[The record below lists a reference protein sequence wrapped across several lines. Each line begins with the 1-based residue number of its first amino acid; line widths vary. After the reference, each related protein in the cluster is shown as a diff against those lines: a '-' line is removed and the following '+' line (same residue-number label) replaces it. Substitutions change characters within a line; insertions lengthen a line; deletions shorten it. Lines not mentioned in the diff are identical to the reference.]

1 MSAAANR
8 EIARRFI
15 EEVWNGGDLALA
27 EALLDP
33 ALVNHDPDGQT
44 TDYAGFLAFIRNTR
58 EALPDIRFTIDD
70 MIAEDDKVAT
80 RVTIHAS
87 QSQAGGDSAV
97 AQPVAWSGIGIIR
110 VKDGRIV
117 EQWADTDS
125 IGTAIDALNPQLG

>member
-1 MSAAANR
+1 MSVAANR

-15 EEVWNGGDLALA
+15 EEVWNGGNLAVA
-27 EALLDP
+27 ESLLDP

-44 TDYAGFLAFIRNTR
+44 TDYPGVLAFIRKTQ

-80 RVTIHAS
+80 RVTIHATQRGTGAAS
-87 QSQAGGDSAV
+87 ST

-110 VKDGRIV
+110 VEGGRIV
-117 EQWADTDS
+117 EHWADTDS
-125 IGTAIDALNPQLG
+125 IGTAIDALQPQLG